1 MPNLGWPEMVLI
13 FVAILLLF
21 GARRL
26 PEMAKGLGK
35 GIREFKKAIKDT
47 TNEVKASVDDSTS
60 DKKSDSEK
68 SDK

>member
-1 MPNLGWPEMVLI
+1 MPNLGWPELVLI

-47 TNEVKASVDDSTS
+47 TNEVKTSVDESTS
-60 DKKSDSEK
+60 DKKPDSEK